1 MKHEP
6 YQFAKTTNMTINTP
20 QWMCWEALSRGLV
33 TSALV
38 LAVGVTI
45 PSVALAGNCKD
56 TTRDMSAFTGNPSV
70 DTTVRNK
77 TNRALR
83 VQILSN
89 RIVKKKAKIAPGE
102 EVSHLEKLTGAGNQI
117 IEFRVN
123 FWYAGDGEEGRE
135 FPAYCIYQISTS
147 GSANKLTWEPLQ
159 DPICRD
165 LNLSDAFSCDKSYRS
180 GKARYNTV
188 FTVTD

>member
-6 YQFAKTTNMTINTP
+6 YQFAKTTNMTINAP

-38 LAVGVTI
+38 LAVSVTI
-45 PSVALAGNCKD
+45 SPVALAGHCKD
-56 TTRDMSAFTGNPSV
+56 TTRDISVFSGNPSV
-70 DTTVRNK
+70 HTTVRNK
-77 TNRALR
+77 TNRDLR

-89 RIVKKKAKIAPGE
+89 RIIIKKARIKSGE
-102 EVSHLEKLTGAGNQI
+102 EVSRLVKLTGADNQI

-123 FWYAGDGEEGRE
+123 FWYADEGAEGRE
-135 FPAYCIYQISTS
+135 FPAYCIYQIDVG
-147 GSANKLTWEPLQ
+147 GSKLTWTPSQ

-165 LNLSDAFSCDKSYRS
+165 LHSSDAFSCDKSYRS
-180 GKARYNTV
+180 GKARYNTK
-188 FTVTD
+188 FTITN

>member
-38 LAVGVTI
+38 LAVSVTI
-45 PSVALAGNCKD
+45 STVALAGQCKD
-56 TTRDMSAFTGNPSV
+56 TTRDHSAFSGNPSV

-77 TNRALR
+77 TNGALR
-83 VQILSN
+83 VQFLSN
-89 RIVKKKAKIAPGE
+89 GIEKKIAKVAPGA
-102 EVSHLEKLTGAGNQI
+102 EVSKLVKLTGAGFQI

-123 FWYAGDGEEGRE
+123 FWYAADGAEGRE
-135 FPAYCIYQISTS
+135 FPAYCIYQIDMGGSTLQWTPS
-147 GSANKLTWEPLQ
+147 Q

-165 LNLSDAFSCDKSYRS
+165 LNSSDAFSCDKSYRS
-180 GKARYNTV
+180 GKARYNTK
-188 FTVTD
+188 FTITD